1 MSEMVERVA
10 RGMHLRRPNS
20 RTKWEDCS
28 DEYRT
33 GTMRDAYAA
42 IEAMREPTEEM
53 ITILLLNMNENE
65 DNPNISY
72 DAKVVWQAMIDAA
85 LK

>member
-20 RTKWEDCS
+20 RITRWEDCS

-33 GTMRDAYAA
+33 GTMRDAHAA
-42 IEAMREPTEEM
+42 IEAMRACLEEQ
-53 ITILLLNMNENE
+53 IG
-65 DNPNISY
+65 PNSQEY
-72 DAKVVWQAMIDAA
+72 AAAVDLIDAA